1 MEIEH
6 HQLDLRFD
14 ATRLRDPQRESRLS
28 ASLLAHGQRQLQLD
42 MGAVI
47 DALADTFENLPGF
60 DRAQFVEACEGG
72 VW

>member
-1 MEIEH
+1 MSR
-6 HQLDLRFD
+6 QDYDLVFAEVSRAVD
-14 ATRLRDPQRESRLS
+14 RAWSQRW
-28 ASLLAHGQRQLQLD
+28 ASLDSHSGQHQLQLD